1 MDCVLFGFFRVVFLL
16 HLFHSHKLQIQVVN
30 QRPNLLVY
38 LRGEVLRHGGEGGI
52 GPGIGRAVPAD
63 EPVGNVD
70 VVGPVLLGAV
80 LLEEVGHFDAQL
92 REFGGLLAF
101 PPNATGF
108 SGKSGSRY
116 LPRRPSRMMGSK
128 RVARKRVKSEGRSG
142 LRVLATMY
150 SGSVST
156 LSTGWTGGQGGRWWT
171 DLLLS

>member
-38 LRGEVLRHGGEGGI
+38 PRGEVLRHGGEGGI

-70 VVGPVLLGAV
+70 VLLGAV

-101 PPNATGF
+101 YQCNRLLREERQQVFAEEAFEDDGVEE
-108 SGKSGSRY
+108 GGEEAGEV
-116 LPRRPSRMMGSK
+116 RRTVGP
-128 RVARKRVKSEGRSG
+128 
-142 LRVLATMY
+142 
-150 SGSVST
+150 
-156 LSTGWTGGQGGRWWT
+156 
-171 DLLLS
+171 

>member
-1 MDCVLFGFFRVVFLL
+1 MDCVLFDFFRVVFLL

-101 PPNATGF
+101 PPMQPA
-108 SGKSGSRY
+108 SQ
-116 LPRRPSRMMGSK
+116 
-128 RVARKRVKSEGRSG
+128 GRAAAGICRGG
-142 LRVLATMY
+142 LR
-150 SGSVST
+150 G
-156 LSTGWTGGQGGRWWT
+156 
-171 DLLLS
+171 

>member
-16 HLFHSHKLQIQVVN
+16 HLLHSHKLQIQVVN

-70 VVGPVLLGAV
+70 VLLGAV

-101 PPNATGF
+101 YQCNRLLREERQQVFAEEAFEDDGVEE
-108 SGKSGSRY
+108 GGEEAGEV
-116 LPRRPSRMMGSK
+116 RRTVGP
-128 RVARKRVKSEGRSG
+128 
-142 LRVLATMY
+142 
-150 SGSVST
+150 
-156 LSTGWTGGQGGRWWT
+156 
-171 DLLLS
+171 

>member
-70 VVGPVLLGAV
+70 VLLGAV

-101 PPNATGF
+101 YKCNRLLREERQQVFAEEAFEDDGVEE
-108 SGKSGSRY
+108 GGEEAGEV
-116 LPRRPSRMMGSK
+116 RRTVGP
-128 RVARKRVKSEGRSG
+128 
-142 LRVLATMY
+142 
-150 SGSVST
+150 
-156 LSTGWTGGQGGRWWT
+156 
-171 DLLLS
+171 

>member
-1 MDCVLFGFFRVVFLL
+1 MDCVLFDFFRVVFLL

-30 QRPNLLVY
+30 QRPNLLVC

-70 VVGPVLLGAV
+70 VVGPVQLGAV

-101 PPNATGF
+101 YQCNRLLREERQQVFAEEAFEDDGVEE
-108 SGKSGSRY
+108 GGEEAGEV
-116 LPRRPSRMMGSK
+116 RRTVGP
-128 RVARKRVKSEGRSG
+128 
-142 LRVLATMY
+142 
-150 SGSVST
+150 
-156 LSTGWTGGQGGRWWT
+156 
-171 DLLLS
+171 

>member
-70 VVGPVLLGAV
+70 VLLGAV

-101 PPNATGF
+101 YQCNRLLREERQQVFAEEAFEDDGVEE
-108 SGKSGSRY
+108 GGEEAGEV
-116 LPRRPSRMMGSK
+116 RRTVGP
-128 RVARKRVKSEGRSG
+128 
-142 LRVLATMY
+142 
-150 SGSVST
+150 
-156 LSTGWTGGQGGRWWT
+156 
-171 DLLLS
+171 

>member
-38 LRGEVLRHGGEGGI
+38 PRGEVLRHGGEGGI

-70 VVGPVLLGAV
+70 VLLGAV

-101 PPNATGF
+101 PPMQPA
-108 SGKSGSRY
+108 SQ
-116 LPRRPSRMMGSK
+116 
-128 RVARKRVKSEGRSG
+128 GRAAAGICRGG
-142 LRVLATMY
+142 LR
-150 SGSVST
+150 G
-156 LSTGWTGGQGGRWWT
+156 
-171 DLLLS
+171 

>member
-80 LLEEVGHFDAQL
+80 LLEEVGHFDAQF
-92 REFGGLLAF
+92 REFGVLLALYQCNRLLREERQQVF
-101 PPNATGF
+101 AEETFEDDGVEE
-108 SGKSGSRY
+108 GGEEAGEV
-116 LPRRPSRMMGSK
+116 RRTVGP
-128 RVARKRVKSEGRSG
+128 
-142 LRVLATMY
+142 
-150 SGSVST
+150 
-156 LSTGWTGGQGGRWWT
+156 
-171 DLLLS
+171 

>member
-1 MDCVLFGFFRVVFLL
+1 MDRVLFGFFRAVFLL
-16 HLFHSHKLQIQVVN
+16 HLFHSHKLHIQVVN

-52 GPGIGRAVPAD
+52 GPGTGRAVPAD

-101 PPNATGF
+101 PPMQPA
-108 SGKSGSRY
+108 SQ
-116 LPRRPSRMMGSK
+116 
-128 RVARKRVKSEGRSG
+128 GRAAAGICRGG
-142 LRVLATMY
+142 LR
-150 SGSVST
+150 G
-156 LSTGWTGGQGGRWWT
+156 
-171 DLLLS
+171 

>member
-1 MDCVLFGFFRVVFLL
+1 MDRVLFGFFRAVFLL
-16 HLFHSHKLQIQVVN
+16 HLLHSHKLQIQVVN

-80 LLEEVGHFDAQL
+80 LLEEVCHFDAQL

-101 PPNATGF
+101 PQCNRLLREERQQVFAEEAFEDDGVEE
-108 SGKSGSRY
+108 GGEEAGEV
-116 LPRRPSRMMGSK
+116 RRTVGP
-128 RVARKRVKSEGRSG
+128 
-142 LRVLATMY
+142 
-150 SGSVST
+150 
-156 LSTGWTGGQGGRWWT
+156 
-171 DLLLS
+171 

>member
-1 MDCVLFGFFRVVFLL
+1 MDRVLFGFFRAVFLL

-70 VVGPVLLGAV
+70 VLLGAV

-101 PPNATGF
+101 PPMQPA
-108 SGKSGSRY
+108 SQ
-116 LPRRPSRMMGSK
+116 
-128 RVARKRVKSEGRSG
+128 GRAAAGICRGG
-142 LRVLATMY
+142 LR
-150 SGSVST
+150 G
-156 LSTGWTGGQGGRWWT
+156 
-171 DLLLS
+171 

>member
-1 MDCVLFGFFRVVFLL
+1 MDCVLFDFFRVVFLL

-70 VVGPVLLGAV
+70 VLLGAV

-101 PPNATGF
+101 YQCNRLLREERQQVFAEEAFEDDGVEE
-108 SGKSGSRY
+108 GGEEAGEV
-116 LPRRPSRMMGSK
+116 RRTVGP
-128 RVARKRVKSEGRSG
+128 
-142 LRVLATMY
+142 
-150 SGSVST
+150 
-156 LSTGWTGGQGGRWWT
+156 
-171 DLLLS
+171 